1 MTVSEAVLI
10 IREKMFERKIYSHC
24 ENEIKVGERILN
36 IRREKHMICN
46 NCGREIRDDSKFC
59 GVCGAEVTHNQTGV
73 QKPVSGKT
81 NRYLVIL
88 IIISLLIVI
97 ILGIMIGLLIH
108 RQKEYDRK
116 HDSSNEYTESF
127 QTDSED
133 DSVEIIIDQQ
143 EVLVPEETAEN
154 DNPEICEQGTI
165 EDKEY
170 VIPNAFYEMEV
181 SYGEEKINTA
191 NAFLEENGVANQ
203 PPFFIWGLDE
213 HHPDCIIY
221 YDTEKEKGCLFR
233 LSYSGYDLAQII
245 GYTMTLT
252 RDESFKPDIPG
263 KGENPFLFKF
273 IELDFQNKAK
283 DICPSCEEKHTPD
296 YTNGKVSEYVA
307 TGVLPDFEE
316 EGEQTFLSLQWFY
329 REDGSLQRRI
339 YHHSPHSVGTAWSD
353 VDTYYDKKGRIL
365 YENYYVTSG
374 NHDIYAIYPEDKLD
388 AYYVDID
395 PMAGNDLYIYHMI
408 NDTDY
413 MNGCYYNLS
422 FEEKIDAITNNYL
435 DIENS
440 AETSGC
446 HACDDF
452 YLCDDSIDYR
462 NYYGHEHYYPEKISS
477 SINWESF
484 NEIRDKYPEYEIDYY
499 YQNWEVSY
507 VCVHND
513 TEEYRFYLDIN
524 QPHKCIRYIGP
535 DGKVQDFEDGID
547 AKDIVDIGV
556 VCDYDDEI
564 IREILLY

>member
-1 MTVSEAVLI
+1 
-10 IREKMFERKIYSHC
+10 
-24 ENEIKVGERILN
+24 
-36 IRREKHMICN
+36 MICN

-73 QKPVSGKT
+73 QKPVPEKT

-116 HDSSNEYTESF
+116 HDSSNEYTESY

-203 PPFFIWGLDE
+203 PPFFVWGIDE
-213 HHPDCIIY
+213 DHPDCIIY

-233 LSYSGYDLAQII
+233 LLYGEYDLAKIM
-245 GYTMTLT
+245 GYTLKST
-252 RDESFKPDIPG
+252 REEQPEIPG

-307 TGVLPDFEE
+307 TGVLPDFEK
-316 EGEQTFLSLQWFY
+316 EGEQTILSLQWFY

-395 PMAGNDLYIYHMI
+395 PMAGNDLYIYHII

-422 FEEKIDAITNNYL
+422 FEEKIDEITNNYL

-440 AETSGC
+440 AETKAYSDCYGIC
-446 HACDDF
+446 LYCGGGGYLSDF
-452 YLCDDSIDYR
+452 
-462 NYYGHEHYYPEKISS
+462 GHDHYYPDKMCASTDYDY
-477 SINWESF
+477 F
-484 NEIRDKYPEYEIDYY
+484 AEIRDKYPGYEIDYY

-547 AKDIVDIGV
+547 AKDIVDIGIA
-556 VCDYDDEI
+556 CDYAHDEELVS
-564 IREILLY
+564 RFLEFDA